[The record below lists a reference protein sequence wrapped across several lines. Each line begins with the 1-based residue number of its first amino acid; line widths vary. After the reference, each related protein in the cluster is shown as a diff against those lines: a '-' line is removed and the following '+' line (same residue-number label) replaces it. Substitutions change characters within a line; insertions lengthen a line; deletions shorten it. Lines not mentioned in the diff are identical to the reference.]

1 MDTRLALIE
10 MMRRVL
16 AGGEITN
23 SELSSAVPNPTALN
37 QIERLAWQ
45 RLSQWA
51 DDDDVRIKDEPYAD
65 MRRRQVAE
73 ALIDLEA
80 LEAGYD
86 PGEIAFGDH
95 QATHISLLG
104 CLAVGAVLYAL
115 LYAMFAHGFFM
126 RGD

>member
-1 MDTRLALIE
+1 MDTRLTLIE

-23 SELSSAVPNPTALN
+23 SELSIAASDPMDLG

-51 DDDDVRIKDEPYAD
+51 DDDDIRMRNASYTE

-73 ALIDLEA
+73 ALAA
-80 LEAGYD
+80 LEAFKPGYD
-86 PGEIAFGDH
+86 PDEIAVGYH
-95 QATHISLLG
+95 RATHIPLLVVLIAVVV
-104 CLAVGAVLYAL
+104 LAAL
-115 LYAMFAHGFFM
+115 LYAMLAHGFFM
-126 RGD
+126 HRD